1 MSYND
6 FTNEQI
12 EYEFLYNL
20 RDQAILFL
28 KMSDGDNVRTKLI
41 LAKLDTF
48 IKDLAEKSE

>member
-28 KMSDGDNVRTKLI
+28 KMSDGDNARTKVI
-41 LAKLDTF
+41 LAKLDVM
-48 IKDLAEKSE
+48 IKDLADRTE